1 MRRAIQGQTDRKWRW
16 GLLVHCVYV
25 RAGVSVP
32 AAHVRGQKTP
42 VGNQFSTVTW
52 SSSRRG
58 TWVVR
63 LYAITFTY
71 WAISSACVAVFWKYK
86 GAEGGLIL
94 FPLKRIFKNQKGVQ
108 GQNRA
113 TPENVGSGVQR

>member
-1 MRRAIQGQTDRKWRW
+1 MEVGSACSLHVCACRCECASSTRERAEDTCWKSVLYSD
-16 GLLVHCVYV
+16 LV
-25 RAGVSVP
+25 
-32 AAHVRGQKTP
+32 
-42 VGNQFSTVTW
+42 
-52 SSSRRG
+52 SSRRG

-94 FPLKRIFKNQKGVQ
+94 FQLKRIFKNQKGVQ